1 MRRASP
7 PIVLA
12 LLSLSSLALTGCKS
26 LATGALADALSGNG
40 GALARDDDPE
50 LVADAAPFG
59 LKTMES
65 VLVSQPEHVGL
76 LTALA
81 GGFVSY
87 AAAFVD
93 MPADVVAT
101 TDFDRSQEMKTRARK
116 LFLRGRGYALQGLEV
131 EYPGISAGLRT
142 DPVKAL
148 EETEAEDVPLLYW
161 AAASWGL
168 AISASKTDPEL
179 IADLP
184 IVQALTDRCLALDPS
199 WNQGTVHELAMSI
212 EMARPGGKPE
222 KAEEHFKAALALN
235 GGHRAGTYV
244 SFAETV
250 TVQKQDRAAFEDL
263 LGKALAIDVAAYPD
277 DKLANTILQRRARWL
292 LGRVDDLFLGGP
304 EEPAEQ
310 GAPQ

>member
-1 MRRASP
+1 MRLRSMVPVVVLTLASP
-7 PIVLA
+7 LV
-12 LLSLSSLALTGCKS
+12 GCKS

-40 GALARDDDPE
+40 GALGRDDDPE

-81 GGFVSY
+81 GGFVQY
-87 AAAFVD
+87 GAAFVD

-101 TDFDRSQEMKTRARK
+101 SDFERSQEMKLRARK
-116 LFLRGRGYALQGLEV
+116 LFLRARGYALQGLEV
-131 EYPGISAGLRT
+131 DHEGFEARLRKDAT
-142 DPVKAL
+142 AAL
-148 EETEAEDVPLLYW
+148 AEMEADDVPLLYW
-161 AAASWGL
+161 TAASWGL
-168 AISASKTDPEL
+168 AISVSKTDPEL

-184 IVQALTDRCLALDPS
+184 IVQALTDRCIALDPA
-199 WNQGTVHELAMSI
+199 WGQGTVHELAMSI
-212 EMARPGGKPE
+212 EMARPGGQAD
-222 KAEEHFKAALALN
+222 KATKHYEAAVALN
-235 GGHRAGTYV
+235 GGHRAGTHV
-244 SFAETV
+244 SYAETV
-250 TVQKQDRAAFEDL
+250 MVQKQDLAAFKAL
-263 LGKALAIDVAAYPD
+263 LDKALAIDVAAYPD

-304 EEPAEQ
+304 EEEPAPE

>member
-1 MRRASP
+1 MRGASTLLL
-7 PIVLA
+7 VLVGAVSSA
-12 LLSLSSLALTGCKS
+12 LSGCKS
-26 LATGALADALSGNG
+26 LATGALADALSGSG
-40 GALARDDDPE
+40 GALGRDDDPE

-81 GGFVSY
+81 GGFVQY
-87 AAAFVD
+87 AAAFVS

-101 TDFDRSQEMKTRARK
+101 SDFERSQAMKARAHK
-116 LFLRGRGYALQGLEV
+116 LFLRARGYALQGLEV
-131 EYPGISAGLRT
+131 DHPGISASLKR
-142 DPVKAL
+142 DASSAAAAL
-148 EETEAEDVPLLYW
+148 EADDVPLLYW

-168 AISASKTDPEL
+168 AISSAKTDPEM

-184 IVQALTDRCLALDPS
+184 IVQALADRALALDPA
-199 WNQGTVHELAMSI
+199 WNGGVVHELALSL

-222 KAEEHFKAALALN
+222 KAKEHFDAAIALS
-235 GGHRAGTYV
+235 GGRRAGTYV
-244 SFAETV
+244 SYAEAV
-250 TVQKQDRAAFEDL
+250 TVPKQDLTQFKAL
-263 LGKALAIDVAAYPD
+263 LEKALAIDPAAHPD

-292 LGRVDDLFLGGP
+292 LGRADDLFLGEP
-304 EEPAEQ
+304 EPETEQ